1 MATFKSKK
9 RVWITGE
16 NGFIGK
22 NIIENFSKDK
32 YEILSTNRKDLDL
45 NNYDRVKFFLK
56 KYKPNVIINT
66 AGLVGGIIRNKK
78 EKYELLVENLKSSV
92 NLIDQVYKNYNNEVF
107 LNLSSSCIYPNNLNR
122 RIKENKLNLKNIESS
137 SEYYALSKIISLKI
151 CKELH
156 DRNFK
161 FYSII
166 PSNLFG
172 KYDDF
177 SIENGHV
184 IGSLINKFFNNQNDR
199 ISLLGSGIAKR
210 DFLFIDDFTNAIEKL
225 ISYKKLLNYPYY
237 NLSSNRIISIKQL
250 SILIRNLINKKI
262 KITFNND
269 GNDGTLY
276 KSLDSNLFRKSFNWK
291 EKNSLDKGLK
301 QTINFY
307 LNENYK
313 LNNLVPSN
321 STSKG

>member
-9 RVWITGE
+9 RVWITGA

-22 NIIENFSKDK
+22 NIVEKFNKNK
-32 YEILSTNRKDLDL
+32 YEILATNRQDLDL
-45 NNYDRVKFFLK
+45 NNYVKVKFFLK

-92 NLIDQVYKNYNNEVF
+92 NLIDQVYKNYDNEIY
-107 LNLSSSCIYPNNLNR
+107 LNLSSSCIYPNNLNK
-122 RIKENKLNLKNIESS
+122 RIKENMLNLKDIESS

-156 DRNFK
+156 GRNFK

-177 SIENGHV
+177 SFENSHV
-184 IGSLINKFFNNQNDR
+184 IGSLINKFCNNKNK
-199 ISLLGSGIAKR
+199 INLLGSGIAKR
-210 DFLFIDDFTNAIEKL
+210 DFLYIDDFIDAIDKF
-225 ISYKKLLNYPYY
+225 ISNKELPKYPFY
-237 NLSSNRIISIKQL
+237 NLSSNKIISIRQL
-250 SILIRNLINKKI
+250 SILIKNIINKKI
-262 KITFNND
+262 QINFNND

-276 KSLDSNLFRKSFNWK
+276 KSLDSSLFRKSFNWK
-291 EKNSLDKGLK
+291 EKNSLDRGLK
-301 QTINFY
+301 ETIKFF
-307 LNENYK
+307 LKENYN
-313 LNNLVPSN
+313 LNNFVPSN
-321 STSKG
+321 SSSKG